1 MLLGTLGSSLFGNM
15 VTGKGILRSGYVNKE
30 EKGVLRVGYGSKMDF

>member
-15 VTGKGILRSGYVNKE
+15 VTGKGILRSGYVNE
-30 EKGVLRVGYGSKMDF
+30 AEKGVLRVGYGSKIDF

>member
-30 EKGVLRVGYGSKMDF
+30 VLRVGYGSKMDF